1 MIAFNKSYPFVFYF
15 VISKEKSGD
24 VKVWKTRMTTSM
36 SSEAINEPLNM
47 YGRTEISEFQSR
59 CSVNITEKDRMNKKI
74 TKTRFTYYIS
84 IYIYVFYCFIYRL
97 TDTIIESITLQ
108 KFETPIL

>member
-1 MIAFNKSYPFVFYF
+1 
-15 VISKEKSGD
+15 
-24 VKVWKTRMTTSM
+24 MTTSM
-36 SSEAINEPLNM
+36 SSEAINEHVW
-47 YGRTEISEFQSR
+47 REISKFQSR
-59 CSVNITEKDRMNKKI
+59 CSVNITEKDRINKKI